1 MTANTPVVEA
11 FRENA
16 VMAGRVGCEITLL
29 SLLAMASDP
38 QWGPRLFCLGVVV
51 LASIRVAVSLRPA

>member
-1 MTANTPVVEA
+1 MTAISPVVGA

-29 SLLAMASDP
+29 SLLAMASD

-51 LASIRVAVSLRPA
+51 LASMSVAVSLRPA